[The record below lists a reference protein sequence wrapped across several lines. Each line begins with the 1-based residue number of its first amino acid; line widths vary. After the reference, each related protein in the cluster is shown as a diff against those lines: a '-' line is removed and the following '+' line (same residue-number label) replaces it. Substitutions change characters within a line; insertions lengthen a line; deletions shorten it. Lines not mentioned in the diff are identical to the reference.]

1 MPIQELE
8 IGTGTSAFAMA
19 AMCASDSKW
28 CLEATNFISIKSY
41 LDAKLGK
48 GDLECDPD
56 QTVAGDN
63 RNMRSLIAALFAT
76 IGSSI
81 AQEGSPSKQLEQRF
95 LAIVT
100 DEVTSM
106 MREVT
111 GQPPTAEEVSRVMKS
126 AIREIQASY
135 GSLLILPEAEANKL
149 LTIGPDNEANVV
161 AMQRD
166 VDLWKKVQ
174 RPMPTLLKRMQVSP
188 TTTR

>member
-1 MPIQELE
+1 
-8 IGTGTSAFAMA
+8 
-19 AMCASDSKW
+19 
-28 CLEATNFISIKSY
+28 
-41 LDAKLGK
+41 
-48 GDLECDPD
+48 
-56 QTVAGDN
+56 
-63 RNMRSLIAALFAT
+63 MRSLVAALFAT

-81 AQEGSPSKQLEQRF
+81 AQEGSASKQLEQRF

-126 AIREIQASY
+126 AIREIQTSY
-135 GSLLILPEAEANKL
+135 GSLLILPEAEANQL

-174 RPMPTLLKRMQVSP
+174 RPMPTLLRRMQVDFATGKLNGGLELELARRISEFHLQQLGKLN
-188 TTTR
+188 R